1 MPRYLA
7 LMRFTQKGLATL
19 ADSPDRVATSRRRV
33 EVLSG
38 RSLGFWLTMGPYDCV
53 QLFEMP
59 DDAAMM
65 QYLLRARADGFVEPL
80 VMRAFD
86 DAEYAVIVAGAT
98 APEAPLTPA
107 PTDRSRP

>member
-1 MPRYLA
+1 MPRYLS

-33 EVLSG
+33 EALSG

-65 QYLLRARADGFVEPL
+65 QYLLRARADGFVEPI

-86 DAEYAVIVAGAT
+86 DVEYAAILAGAT
-98 APEAPLTPA
+98 APDLPPPA
-107 PTDRSRP
+107 ATTDRSSP

>member
-1 MPRYLA
+1 MPRYLS
-7 LMRFTQKGLATL
+7 LMRFTQKGLEAL

-33 EVLSG
+33 EALSG

-86 DAEYAVIVAGAT
+86 DIEYAAIVAGAT
-98 APEAPLTPA
+98 ASEPMSLPA
-107 PTDRSRP
+107 TTDRSRP